1 MDSLFSFLQNK
12 KNIIVEIGAYITCLI
27 DNEEYNV
34 LLSER
39 RAENIKQELKNR
51 GISSHKMFT
60 KGHGSQ
66 NPIYECKDS
75 LYNSKST
82 RRLLENERIEIKILR
97 VYR

>member
-39 RAENIKQELKNR
+39 RAENIKQEL
-51 GISSHKMFT
+51 
-60 KGHGSQ
+60 
-66 NPIYECKDS
+66 
-75 LYNSKST
+75 
-82 RRLLENERIEIKILR
+82 
-97 VYR
+97 